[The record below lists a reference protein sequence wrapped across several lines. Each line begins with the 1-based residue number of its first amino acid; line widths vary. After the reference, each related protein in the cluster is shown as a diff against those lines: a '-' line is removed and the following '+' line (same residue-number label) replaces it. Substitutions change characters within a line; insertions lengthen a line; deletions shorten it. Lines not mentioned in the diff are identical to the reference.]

1 MNEPILF
8 KHPLTAEMRQRVR
21 ELRQEATGAEQL
33 LWRLL
38 RNRQMMGYKFRRQ
51 HPVAGYIVDFYCHAA
66 KLAIEVD
73 GGQHAGQEQAARDRQ
88 RTEILEAE
96 GLRVIRF
103 WNYEVLEETEAVMGV
118 IAEALNAPHP
128 GPLP

>member
-51 HPVAGYIVDFYCHAA
+51 HPVAGYVVDFYCHAA
-66 KLAIEVD
+66 KLVIEVD
-73 GGQHAGQEQAARDRQ
+73 GGQHASQEQAAYDRQ
-88 RTEILEAE
+88 RTETLQGE
-96 GLRVIRF
+96 GLRVARF
-103 WNYEVLEETEAVMGV
+103 WNPEVLGETEAVMEA